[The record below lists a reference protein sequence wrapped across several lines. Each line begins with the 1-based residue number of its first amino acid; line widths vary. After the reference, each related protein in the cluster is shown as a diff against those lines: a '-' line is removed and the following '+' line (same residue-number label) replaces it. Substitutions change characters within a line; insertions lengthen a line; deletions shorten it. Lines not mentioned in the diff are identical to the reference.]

1 MSTPAAEPQPLI
13 VLFDGTCGFC
23 DRSVHF
29 ILARDP
35 QRKFRFAPVQSEI
48 ARKLMQQ
55 HQLDPE
61 NLDSMVVIDG
71 DKAYTRS
78 AAVLRIALELP
89 DPWPLVGS
97 LIFLPAEW
105 RDSAYDYVA
114 RHRKVWFK
122 PVDACRAPTAAQREQ
137 FLAEMQNDGGNAE
150 R

>member
-1 MSTPAAEPQPLI
+1 MSTSTDEPKPLI

-23 DRSVHF
+23 DRSVRF
-29 ILARDP
+29 ILNRDP
-35 QRKFRFAPVQSEI
+35 YRKFRFAPLQSEI
-48 ARKLMQQ
+48 ARGLMRQ

-61 NLDSMVVIDG
+61 QLDSIVVIDG

-78 AAVLRIALELP
+78 TAVLRIALELP
-89 DPWPLVGS
+89 DPWPLLGS

-122 PVDACRAPTAAQREQ
+122 PVDACRAPTDAQREQ
-137 FLAEMQNDGGNAE
+137 FLADGGNAE